1 MSLRLCKR
9 HSLYIL
15 KKRISILVLNFM
27 TLNQTIQQIPISLKS
42 SSLLLFIQF
51 FLSTTIIA
59 QKALDFD
66 KDKLL
71 DEIAKQVTA
80 HFYETD
86 FDTTAWNQ
94 RVYNCR
100 QRLAKVTRLDQFDFE
115 VNELLGTLNTSH
127 TYFFSRNNPKR
138 YQLLGVFNKL
148 FDENDISLF
157 CYDGIGIETKTV
169 DGKVFIIA
177 VYDGLPAAKAGL
189 QFGDQIVSV
198 DKDAF
203 HPIESFRSKA
213 DSNVTVEFIRDQH
226 LYTIKVPVAVLD
238 GRTMFETALQSSIQI
253 INRNGKNI
261 GYLHLWSYA
270 GSKYQE
276 QLREA
281 ILWGKLSQCDALIV
295 DLRDGWGGADIN
307 NLNLFRKPIAIIQ
320 STSRDGLMGSY
331 SGVWEKPVA
340 LLTNGKST
348 SGKEL
353 FAYGFKKL
361 KLGNIIGEKTAGA
374 VVAGRIFKLSSGDLL
389 YLAVRDVLVDGKRL
403 EGVGVKPD
411 VLVER
416 PIESGDNDPQLE
428 RALEELSH

>member
-1 MSLRLCKR
+1 MSLRFCKR
-9 HSLYIL
+9 HTLHIL
-15 KKRISILVLNFM
+15 KKRISILALNFM

-42 SSLLLFIQF
+42 ASLLFIQF

-80 HFYETD
+80 HFYKTD

-189 QFGDQIVSV
+189 KFGDQIVSV
-198 DKDAF
+198 DQDAF
-203 HPIESFRSKA
+203 HPIESFRSKT

-238 GRTMFETALQSSIQI
+238 GRTMFEAALQSSIQI
-253 INRNGKNI
+253 INRNGKKI

-361 KLGNIIGEKTAGA
+361 KLGSIIGEKTAGA

-416 PIESGDNDPQLE
+416 PIESGDHDPQLE